1 MIQEDPNKHL
11 PHKDETS
18 TQEDSASDF
27 QPLIKSSFNYVLPS
41 NLCEDLKKK
50 SEYIAIVCAFS
61 IWISKLMQIILG
73 KRKSLTN
80 IKKAAKEKRNK
91 YKGKI
96 SHTSETPEEE

>member
-61 IWISKLMQIILG
+61 I
-73 KRKSLTN
+73 
-80 IKKAAKEKRNK
+80 
-91 YKGKI
+91 
-96 SHTSETPEEE
+96 